1 MYFLAW
7 IFIGGVVGWAAG
19 SVLEGRGYGSF
30 MDVVMGVAGAVASG
44 SLMRTAGF
52 GGLGGTIV
60 TTLFA
65 VIGAALLTIIVG
77 YGRRIYA
84 RQRGAQI

>member
-19 SVLEGRGYGSF
+19 SVLGPF

-52 GGLGGTIV
+52 GGLGGTNV

-77 YGRRIYA
+77 FANGRRIYA
-84 RQRGAQI
+84 RQS